1 MANVCPYCNVSADLA
16 GEPVDAAG
24 RLLRCTRCGTKW
36 LPRFVAPADQ
46 SRGRDGNR
54 PLEKV
59 RMTGRPRFERVIDH
73 VEPGGSWEAR
83 TATPSEFREKK
94 KMRPEVNRGF
104 AGGRGA
110 LRAWSGIVAALV
122 LSLLVATLAV
132 NSSIVG
138 AASGDGMSQFSGL
151 EIRLVRGVVE
161 RARAGL
167 AVVVEGEISNITDDV
182 IAVPAVRVSLLSE
195 GVESYSWFVE
205 PTETW
210 LAGRRAV
217 FFRSVHPAPPSGI
230 DEVAFRLTE
239 RSATVI
245 GMR

>member
-1 MANVCPYCNVSADLA
+1 MANVCPYCAAPADLA

-36 LPRFVAPADQ
+36 LPRFGAADQ
-46 SRGRDGNR
+46 FRGRESNR
-54 PLEKV
+54 PVEKMGV
-59 RMTGRPRFERVIDH
+59 TGRPRFERIIEH
-73 VEPGGSWEAR
+73 SAPERSWEAR
-83 TATPSEFREKK
+83 ARAARPSEFREDTGQ
-94 KMRPEVNRGF
+94 PDDQRGLST
-104 AGGRGA
+104 GRWTVQ
-110 LRAWSGIVAALV
+110 AWSGVAAAIV

-138 AASGDGMSQFSGL
+138 GASGDTMTQYTGL

-167 AVVVEGEISNITDDV
+167 AVVVEGEISNITDEEV
-182 IAVPAVRVSLLSE
+182 AVPAVRVSLRSE
-195 GVESYSWFVE
+195 GVERYSWFVE
-205 PTETW
+205 PTETR
-210 LAGRRAV
+210 LAGRSAV
-217 FFRSVHPAPPSGI
+217 LFRSVHPAPPSGI

-239 RSATVI
+239 RSETVI

>member
-1 MANVCPYCNVSADLA
+1 
-16 GEPVDAAG
+16 
-24 RLLRCTRCGTKW
+24 
-36 LPRFVAPADQ
+36 
-46 SRGRDGNR
+46 
-54 PLEKV
+54 
-59 RMTGRPRFERVIDH
+59 MTGRPRFERVIDH
-73 VEPGGSWEAR
+73 VEPRVSWEAR
-83 TATPSEFREKK
+83 ARAAKPSEFREKK
-94 KMRPEVNRGF
+94 NMQPEVNRGF
-104 AGGRGA
+104 AAGRRA
-110 LRAWSGIVAALV
+110 LRAWSGIAAALV

-138 AASGDGMSQFSGL
+138 AASGDAMSQFSGL

-161 RARAGL
+161 RARAGR

-182 IAVPAVRVSLLSE
+182 IAVPAVRVSLLSK

-205 PTETW
+205 PTETR

-217 FFRSVHPAPPSGI
+217 FFRSVHPAPPSGV